1 MSFVRSG
8 QNEAVNTVGQFHLV
22 EVHEQPKRRFNNCG
36 WEESSPRPLL
46 PPARSLRPADSSLLS
61 PFAPVR
67 NGDSTFFADRLGLFD
82 PGIDRLV
89 RHVRVFAGEGDDHL
103 VDLKRRIN
111 PARESGEGRRMA
123 GSI

>member
-1 MSFVRSG
+1 M
-8 QNEAVNTVGQFHLV
+8 
-22 EVHEQPKRRFNNCG
+22 
-36 WEESSPRPLL
+36 SSPSVDSTIADGKNLL
-46 PPARSLRPADSSLLS
+46 HGLCFHQHAAFDQQIVLCSLHLLLLET
-61 PFAPVR
+61 A
-67 NGDSTFFADRLGLFD
+67 DSTFFADRLGLFD

-111 PARESGEGRRMA
+111 PARESGEGRRMD